1 MDLKDSKIQQ
11 LTEEINFLLHI
22 LKNKQAEKMFTE
34 DFKKLFF
41 LKYIKQYKTK
51 KNRIDKLNK

>member
-34 DFKKLFF
+34 DFQKLFF

>member
-1 MDLKDSKIQQ
+1 MDLKDSEIQQ

-34 DFKKLFF
+34 DFQKLFS
-41 LKYIKQYKTK
+41 
-51 KNRIDKLNK
+51 